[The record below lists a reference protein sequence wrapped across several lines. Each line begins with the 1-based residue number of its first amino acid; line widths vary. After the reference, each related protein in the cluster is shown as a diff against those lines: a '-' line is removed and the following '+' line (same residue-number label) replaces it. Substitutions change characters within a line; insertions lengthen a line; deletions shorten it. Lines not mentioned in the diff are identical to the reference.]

1 VSDEYGEI
9 YERDVGAF
17 TAYSREATFLD
28 QMFRDHGAGVTRV
41 VDIAGGHGSHV
52 LELARMG
59 YRCAAADIDPDLLAI
74 VGRTAAEHGLPVTIH
89 PVDMRQFRLEGTYD
103 AALNLFHAFQ
113 NVLFEPEEQLR
124 FLRGVAALLA
134 PGGLFVIELLP
145 EENNLRRYPPDQRFP
160 IHSARQQDGSTLTVT
175 STNRIVSD
183 TAKDI
188 VFLYET
194 VRLDGS
200 VEREE
205 IVSPIRRV
213 YLDEFAALCQAAG
226 FQQVAAF
233 GACDSGVPFADDSAK
248 LVAVLKKPS

>member
-1 VSDEYGEI
+1 MSDDYAEI

-17 TAYSREATFLD
+17 TARSREATFLD

-74 VGRTAAEHGLPVTIH
+74 VGRTAAEHGLPVTVH
-89 PVDMRQFRLEGTYD
+89 PVDLRRFRLDGTYD
-103 AALNLFHAFQ
+103 AALSLFQAFQ
-113 NVLFEPEEQLR
+113 TVLFEAEEQLR
-124 FLRGVAALLA
+124 FLHGVGALLA
-134 PGGLFVIELLP
+134 PGGLFVIELVP
-145 EENNLRRYPPDQRFP
+145 EENNLRRHPPGQRRP

-213 YLDEFAALCQAAG
+213 YLDEFAALREAAG
-226 FQQVAAF
+226 FDQVATF
-233 GACDSGVPFADDSAK
+233 GACDPDVPFAEDSAK
-248 LVAVLKKPS
+248 LVAVLRKRA